1 MTEKTLDA
9 VLCGSCVLDIL
20 VRPVPLDRPVGAD
33 SLVRVEP
40 IRLCPGGFVS
50 NAGIAMARL
59 GMRVAG
65 LTYVGDDEWGPIL
78 RGRYSEVGVDTRWLK
93 TLPGVNSSTTV
104 VLIDE
109 QGRRSFVHCVGAPK
123 RIDKSLLLEHLD
135 VFAQSRA
142 MLIGYYP
149 LLPNLLGDLAEVL
162 AEIRATGCLTAMD
175 SAGGGGTMQPLDN
188 VLPHLD
194 VYIPSFQEASQQ
206 TGQENP
212 AEIIRVYR
220 ECGAPGLL
228 GVKLG
233 ARGAVL
239 SPTAGESIEIPPVDP
254 PGQVVDTTGAGD
266 TFYAG
271 LMAGMLKG
279 LSPYDAGRL
288 AAATGACCV
297 TAVGGTAAIRNWEE
311 TARLAG
317 ITGTRAA
324 EDGHEEL
331 GLAAIDKPFPVKR
344 GPANRKDSPCDDE

>member
-20 VRPVPLDRPVGAD
+20 VRPVPLDRPLGAD

-65 LTYVGDDEWGPIL
+65 LTYVGDDDWGPIL
-78 RGRYSEVGVDTRWLK
+78 RAKYAEAGVDTRWLT

-104 VLIDE
+104 VLVDE
-109 QGRRSFVHCVGAPK
+109 EGERSFVHCVGAPK

-142 MLIGYYP
+142 MLVGYYP
-149 LLPNLLGDLAEVL
+149 LFPNLLDDLVDVL
-162 AEIRATGCLTAMD
+162 NEIRATGCLTAMD
-175 SAGGGGTMQPLDN
+175 AAGGGGTMQPLDRI
-188 VLPHLD
+188 LPHLD
-194 VYIPSFQEASQQ
+194 VYVPSLQEASQQ
-206 TGQENP
+206 TGQEDP
-212 AEIIRVYR
+212 ARIIQVYR
-220 ECGAPGLL
+220 DCGAPGLL

-233 ARGAVL
+233 SRGAVL
-239 SPTAGESIEIPPVDP
+239 SPADGRLIAIPPVEP
-254 PGQVVDTTGAGD
+254 PGEVVDTTGAGD

-271 LMAGMLKG
+271 LMTGLLRG
-279 LSPYDAGRL
+279 LSPKDAGRL
-288 AAATGACCV
+288 AAAAGACCV
-297 TAVGGTAAIRNWEE
+297 TAAGGTSAVRNYEE

-317 ITGTRAA
+317 IAGSR
-324 EDGHEEL
+324 
-331 GLAAIDKPFPVKR
+331 
-344 GPANRKDSPCDDE
+344 